1 MAIFKLGE
9 LFSGPG
15 GLGYGASLA
24 RVEGLSGEEYKID
37 HAWANDYDEF
47 ACETYRRMIMPS
59 NPDKVISPVIATLER
74 TGIPVNADTSAVHIP
89 TPALGP
95 SLGVAPS
102 GTWI

>member
-59 NPDKVISPVIATLER
+59 NPDKVIWKDVRELDVTQLDPIDAFFKLA
-74 TGIPVNADTSAVHIP
+74 PW
-89 TPALGP
+89 
-95 SLGVAPS
+95 SLIS
-102 GTWI
+102 KRS